1 MREILLLIAIL
12 AGLAMTLRW
21 PFVGVLIWEW
31 FTLQNPHR
39 ETYGFVSDTNI
50 VIAAVTLL
58 AWALSKERKVPPNGA
73 ILWLIVIFIGWTTI
87 DTFFAYDVNWSFG
100 YWDRTWKTF
109 ALGIL
114 LAATVTN
121 RVRLQAVLW
130 VAVISLFYYGV
141 KGGLFTIATGGHNH
155 VMGPSGSMIADNN
168 QLAVAMLMTLPLANY
183 LRGQSTDRRA
193 RLLLLGGMILTTLA
207 VIGTYSR
214 GALVGLAAL
223 GLLGVLRM
231 KHRFAYI
238 SVAVVLIAFVV
249 HFMPEQYFA
258 RMHTMDSVASVKNDQ
273 SVHGRLVAWEVAY
286 YCARDRFPFGAGFYG
301 PQLAPVFKSY
311 FPSEDNHAAHSIYF
325 QVLGEH
331 GFIGLGIYLTLLAV
345 AFIKLSRIIRAARR
359 QPGKRWIADLGVG
372 LQASLLVFCVSGAA
386 LSLAYYDL
394 FVIDICLLLP
404 VWEMVRE
411 RKTRPAF
418 KPVAFSVPGS
428 LQPG

>member
-1 MREILLLIAIL
+1 LREILLLIAIL
-12 AGLAMTLRW
+12 AGLVMTVRW

-31 FTLQNPHR
+31 FTLQNPHQ
-39 ETYGFVSDTNI
+39 ETYGFISSGNL
-50 VIAAVTLL
+50 VIAGVTLL
-58 AWALSKERKVPPNGA
+58 AWVLSKERKIPPNGA
-73 ILWLIVIFIGWTTI
+73 VLWLILIFIVWTGI
-87 DTFFAYDVNWSFG
+87 DTFFAYDPNWSFG

-121 RVRLQAVLW
+121 RVRVQAVLW
-130 VAVISLFYYGV
+130 VAVSSLFYYGV

-155 VMGPSGSMIADNN
+155 VLGPYGTMINDNN

-183 LRGQSTDRRA
+183 LRAQSADRRV
-193 RLLLLGGMILTTLA
+193 RLALLGGMILTVLA

-214 GALVGLAAL
+214 GALIGLAVL
-223 GLLGVLRM
+223 GFIGLLRM
-231 KHRFAYI
+231 KHRIAYI
-238 SVAVVLIAFVV
+238 SVAVVLIAFTI
-249 HFMPEQYFA
+249 HFMPEKYIA
-258 RMHTMDSVASVKNDQ
+258 RMDTMNSVQSVQNDE
-273 SVHGRLVAWEVAY
+273 SVHGRIVAWKVAY

-301 PQLAPVFKSY
+301 PQLAPLFNSY
-311 FPSEDNHAAHSIYF
+311 FPHEKNHAAHSIYF

-331 GFIGLGIYLTLLAV
+331 GFIGLGIYLWLLA
-345 AFIKLSRIIRAARR
+345 ASFWRLSRIIRAARN
-359 QPGKRWIADLGVG
+359 QPEKRWIADLGTG

-418 KPVAFSVPGS
+418 RPVRLTVPGS
-428 LQPG
+428 LQAG